1 MKKIKKNINQEDKK
15 NINQDDKKNI
25 NQEEEINDIVRN
37 QESKKFRAPKKEEE
51 KIMKKME
58 VLDEIELE
66 DNDEGEMTMEEE
78 IKIREAEKKINLESE
93 DRINRNE
100 KNPELSSNL
109 THIVDIPKPHYKILI
124 GVLPTRSVDI
134 ILHNI
139 SLQDD
144 INIAG
149 IEVFDDKING
159 QERLNCFIYLESIQS
174 AEDFINRHKL
184 FGVIIEGRR
193 CPVESVEKKKSLY
206 VKVVSNHRD
215 SIEFTNNHEME
226 KFFTKFGVQGIK
238 SIKQNRD
245 SEGYALNSF
254 FIEFESHDD
263 ADISRIRLIELKDLS
278 IQISKVGWSVNSSL
292 SFRSVDSRNKSLT
305 QENNALKAMILRKTD
320 SINSIIKQSNE
331 LPGFIEAI
339 IKQCNYDKKAA
350 AKILN
355 ISPYSLMKIISDLKK
370 NGANISM
377 PESMELDFSF
387 LEGSTKYQKKN
398 RKKKEENIGGKS
410 EALMLK

>member
-1 MKKIKKNINQEDKK
+1 VVEQNKSQDISNLYLLQINQIEWKLFINRLKNYKNVENPTTKDLNNFLDQVKCILEESKYEGEDKVKAMSETMKTIKNMSGNVDLLAQLEKARANIIYHPFQQILSGTLKKNYEK
-15 NINQDDKKNI
+15 DKKNI

-193 CPVESVEKKKSLY
+193 CPVESVEKKK
-206 VKVVSNHRD
+206 
-215 SIEFTNNHEME
+215 
-226 KFFTKFGVQGIK
+226 KFICQ
-238 SIKQNRD
+238 S
-245 SEGYALNSF
+245 SF
-254 FIEFESHDD
+254 
-263 ADISRIRLIELKDLS
+263 
-278 IQISKVGWSVNSSL
+278 
-292 SFRSVDSRNKSLT
+292 
-305 QENNALKAMILRKTD
+305 
-320 SINSIIKQSNE
+320 
-331 LPGFIEAI
+331 
-339 IKQCNYDKKAA
+339 
-350 AKILN
+350 
-355 ISPYSLMKIISDLKK
+355 
-370 NGANISM
+370 
-377 PESMELDFSF
+377 
-387 LEGSTKYQKKN
+387 
-398 RKKKEENIGGKS
+398 
-410 EALMLK
+410 